1 MTHIGSARVEGLGF
15 VAAFCTTAAFV
26 PQLVHVLRLR
36 SARDISLP
44 TFLMFSAGA
53 FLWLLYG
60 LYIESKPVIASN
72 AVTLIL
78 STSIL
83 FLKLRYSRNAV
94 RELNP

>member
-1 MTHIGSARVEGLGF
+1 
-15 VAAFCTTAAFV
+15 
-26 PQLVHVLRLR
+26 
-36 SARDISLP
+36 
-44 TFLMFSAGA
+44 MFSAGA

-83 FLKLRYSRNAV
+83 FLKLRYNRNAV